1 MPADLILFEPR
12 RQARLAA
19 AAVAACKAGFG
30 GTMADQRRLLLV
42 HGPQAT
48 AGQVLA
54 TISNPSQGEKH
65 V

>member
-1 MPADLILFEPR
+1 MPAAVILLEPR
-12 RQARLAA
+12 RMVRLAA
-19 AAVAACKAGFG
+19 AAVQACKAGFG

-54 TISNPSQGEKH
+54 AVSNPSQGEKH